1 MKTINKNLI
10 LIIVAFVLVIGGGL
24 LLNQKLGFAKFLFSA
39 SPEGIILFYGEGCPH
54 CKIVDDY
61 IKANNIKD
69 KVKFIEL
76 EVFNNKNNANIL
88 LAKAKTCNIDQ
99 SQIGVPFLWDGSKC
113 LLGDQ
118 DVINFFKEKTK

>member
-1 MKTINKNLI
+1 MKFINKNL
-10 LIIVAFVLVIGGGL
+10 LLVIVAITLVIGGGL
-24 LLNQKLGFAKFLFSA
+24 LLNQKFGFAKFLFPA
-39 SPEGIILFYGEGCPH
+39 SPEGIILFYGDGCPH

-69 KVKFIEL
+69 KIKFTEL
-76 EVFNNKNNANIL
+76 EVFNNKDNAKIL
-88 LAKAKTCNIDQ
+88 LAKAKICNIDQ
-99 SQIGVPFLWDGSKC
+99 SQIGVPFLWEGSKC